1 MLGWITIFALMFVL
15 ALLSTLADDPSGTS
29 LSLKLA
35 TVMSGT
41 LLLACAITRIARG
54 RV

>member
-1 MLGWITIFALMFVL
+1 MLGWMTIFALMFLMGLV
-15 ALLSTLADDPSGTS
+15 STLAGDPSGAS

-41 LLLACAITRIARG
+41 LLLACVITRVARG
-54 RV
+54 RF

>member
-1 MLGWITIFALMFVL
+1 MLGWTTMFALMFLL
-15 ALLSTLADDPSGTS
+15 AVLSTLASDPSGAS

-35 TVMSGT
+35 TGMSGT
-41 LLLACAITRIARG
+41 LLLACAITRVARG

>member
-1 MLGWITIFALMFVL
+1 MFGWMTVFALMFLL
-15 ALLSTLADDPSGTS
+15 ALWSTLASYPSGST

-35 TVMSGT
+35 TGTSGT
-41 LLLACAITRIARG
+41 LLLACAVTRVARG

>member
-1 MLGWITIFALMFVL
+1 MLGWMTIFALMFLV
-15 ALLSTLADDPSGTS
+15 ALLSTLTGGPSATS

-35 TVMSGT
+35 TVMSGV
-41 LLLACAITRIARG
+41 LLLACVITRVARG